1 MLVRMYYIISALCPG
16 TTDTHPTIGSKGSL
30 TLFDRFLDLSLSS
43 LSIQD
48 PSPAMEVRTSILRP
62 DFYSYSRRSAGFGQA
77 LLDFSREF
85 DITLMD
91 SVVTAL
97 YSGSGGKEVREL
109 ISRLVPP
116 INNLIMVPCL
126 PFCL

>member
-1 MLVRMYYIISALCPG
+1 MRVIDKQHAGANVLHNQRPVPRNNGY
-16 TTDTHPTIGSKGSL
+16 PTIGRQQSLL

-62 DFYSYSRRSAGFGQA
+62 DFYSYSRRSTGFGQA

-97 YSGSGGKEVREL
+97 YSGSGGKEVREFIL
-109 ISRLVPP
+109 RLVPP
-116 INNLIMVPCL
+116 H
-126 PFCL
+126 